1 MIPLVDLSA
10 QYKEIK
16 SEIQSIINEVL
27 DSNAFILGKYLT
39 AFEDRFKSMHGANGG
54 AAVSNGTSAIQLA
67 LLSLDIGA
75 GDEVL
80 VPTHTFIATAEGVCH
95 VGAKPVFVDSDP
107 DTFNMD
113 VNQLAK
119 KITKKTKAIIP
130 VHLYGNPADLK
141 SIQDF
146 AKTNNLRVIEDCA
159 QAHFAKF
166 KQAYVGSTS
175 DAATFSFYPGKNL
188 GAYGDAGFVFT
199 QTKHQE
205 DLLRKLLNHG
215 RLGGKYDHDIIGY
228 NHRCDSLQAAVL
240 NVKLNH
246 ILGWT
251 KRRQENA
258 KIYHKN
264 LNPKV
269 KTQTTTPEA
278 ENVYHLFVAL
288 AKNRDEILL
297 AMNEK
302 KIGALIHYPIPLHL
316 QKAFSYLGYKHG
328 DFPVAEDIARKCISL
343 PMYPELKESQII
355 EICQVF
361 NQAVNV

>member
-16 SEIQSIINEVL
+16 SEIQAILNEVL

-67 LLSLDIGA
+67 LQALEIGA
-75 GDEVL
+75 GDEVI

-95 VGAKPVFVDSDP
+95 VGAKPVFVDADP
-107 DTFNMD
+107 DTFNLD
-113 VNQLAK
+113 PKQLAK
-119 KITKKTKAIIP
+119 KITKKTKAIMP
-130 VHLYGNPADLK
+130 VHIYGNPADLK

-146 AKTNNLRVIEDCA
+146 AKANNLKVIEDCA

-251 KRRQENA
+251 KKRQENA
-258 KIYHKN
+258 KVYHKN

-269 KTQTTTPEA
+269 KTQMTTPEA

-316 QKAFSYLGYKHG
+316 QKAFSYLGHKVG

-343 PMYPELKESQII
+343 PMYPELKESQIV
-355 EICQVF
+355 EICQIF
-361 NQAVNV
+361 NQVVNP

>member
-27 DSNAFILGKYLT
+27 DSNLFILGKYLT

-67 LLSLDIGA
+67 LQTLGIGI

-80 VPTHTFIATAEGVCH
+80 VPTHTFIATVEGICH
-95 VGAKPVFVDSDP
+95 VGAKPVFVDSDL
-107 DTFNMD
+107 DTFNLD
-113 VNQLAK
+113 PKQLSK
-119 KITKKTKAIIP
+119 KITKKTKAILP
-130 VHLYGNPADLK
+130 VHIYGNPCDLK
-141 SIQDF
+141 PIQDF
-146 AKTNNLRVIEDCA
+146 GRANNLTVIEDCA
-159 QAHFAKF
+159 QAHFAKYR
-166 KQAYVGSTS
+166 QAYVGSTS

-215 RLGGKYDHDIIGY
+215 RLGGKYEHDIIGY
-228 NHRCDSLQAAVL
+228 NHRCDSLQAAIL

-251 KRRQENA
+251 KLRQKNA

-264 LNPKV
+264 LNPKFQ
-269 KTQTTTPEA
+269 TQKTTPEA
-278 ENVYHLFVAL
+278 ENVYHLFVML
-288 AKNRDEILL
+288 TSNRDEVLL
-297 AMNEK
+297 AMQERQ
-302 KIGALIHYPIPLHL
+302 IGALIHYPIPLHL
-316 QKAFSYLGYKHG
+316 HKAFAYLGHRHG
-328 DFPVAEDIARKCISL
+328 DFPVAEEIAHKCISL
-343 PMYPELKESQII
+343 PMYPELKESQIE
-355 EICQVF
+355 EICKIANQV
-361 NQAVNV
+361 AVL